1 MPELPEVETIRLQLK
16 PNLVGK
22 TITNIKILSPKNFI
36 GNPKDIIG
44 RKIIS
49 IDRYGKILS
58 FKLYKLSKLS
68 NFIYLNIHLKL
79 TGQILYTEN
88 LKNSVFKNT
97 IPFTGTIKMPSKTT
111 RVIFT
116 FNGSGLFF
124 NDMRKFGWIKVSEK
138 PEQPKGIDVLSPDF
152 TLGCFTDLTDSTD
165 KPIKLLLMDQDKIA
179 GIGNIYANEALFLA
193 KIHPLKKSKSLS
205 KSEAA
210 KLYQTIKKVI
220 EQGIKCGGSSGADEA
235 YIKPNGGRGS
245 YQTHFKVYQRE
256 DQPCSI
262 CKTPIKRIKQGGRS
276 SFFCPNC
283 QPSIHILSLQLE
295 KDRRLFLPERRQK
308 LFQ

>member
-1 MPELPEVETIRLQLK
+1 MPELPEVETIRLQLI

-111 RVIFT
+111 RIVFA
-116 FNGSGLFF
+116 FSDGSGLFF
-124 NDMRKFGWIKVSEK
+124 NDMRKFGWIK
-138 PEQPKGIDVLSPDF
+138 I
-152 TLGCFTDLTDSTD
+152 TD
-165 KPIKLLLMDQDKIA
+165 KPEKPPGIDTLSNMFTVKYLTVITQKTNKPIKFLLMDQEKIA

-205 KSEAA
+205 KSEVPN
-210 KLYQTIKKVI
+210 LYKSIKKVI
-220 EQGIKCGGSSGADEA
+220 EQGIRYGGSSGADEA
-235 YIKPNGGRGS
+235 YIRPNGSRGS

-256 DQPCSI
+256 DKPCLI

-276 SFFCPNC
+276 SFFCPKC
-283 QPSIHILSLQLE
+283 QASTRI
-295 KDRRLFLPERRQK
+295 
-308 LFQ
+308 